1 MSQKKRPKLLVVPHA
16 SVLVFRQPVHVLE
29 LYFATQGSRAT
40 SLSFHRWPA
49 SNTVRSVRRLVIRL
63 LFIPSLIYNLVLERL
78 LPSRRWW
85 DQVEDHV
92 LLGALPLPW
101 IVDDMAAA
109 GVRAVVNTCAEYGG
123 PTAGYARLSIEQL
136 RTPTLDFTPPTLE
149 SIERAVEFIETH
161 RRRGVTVYIHCKAG
175 RGRSATVALCWLVA
189 YRGMTPERAQA
200 HLESVR
206 PHINRTLW
214 QRDVVRQFARVYG
227 QNACSNP

>member
-1 MSQKKRPKLLVVPHA
+1 M
-16 SVLVFRQPVHVLE
+16 FRQPVHVLE

-109 GVRAVVNTCAEYGG
+109 GVAQGLPEELAMQLAKPARRNPRELAQLLADHVKANADCAN
-123 PTAGYARLSIEQL
+123 LV
-136 RTPTLDFTPPTLE
+136 D
-149 SIERAVEFIETH
+149 AVEIA
-161 RRRGVTVYIHCKAG
+161 VKDI
-175 RGRSATVALCWLVA
+175 RS
-189 YRGMTPERAQA
+189 
-200 HLESVR
+200 LEGAILHS
-206 PHINRTLW
+206 
-214 QRDVVRQFARVYG
+214 
-227 QNACSNP
+227 

>member
-1 MSQKKRPKLLVVPHA
+1 MAAVSQKKRPKLLVVPHA

-101 IVDDMAAA
+101 IVDDITPAGAFIVDSLFRASDPGRNLNPGKIVAEADVESPA
-109 GVRAVVNTCAEYGG
+109 GVSSPVDDGVVPAV
-123 PTAGYARLSIEQL
+123 
-136 RTPTLDFTPPTLE
+136 
-149 SIERAVEFIETH
+149 
-161 RRRGVTVYIHCKAG
+161 
-175 RGRSATVALCWLVA
+175 
-189 YRGMTPERAQA
+189 
-200 HLESVR
+200 
-206 PHINRTLW
+206 
-214 QRDVVRQFARVYG
+214 QRDR
-227 QNACSNP
+227 STDPTP